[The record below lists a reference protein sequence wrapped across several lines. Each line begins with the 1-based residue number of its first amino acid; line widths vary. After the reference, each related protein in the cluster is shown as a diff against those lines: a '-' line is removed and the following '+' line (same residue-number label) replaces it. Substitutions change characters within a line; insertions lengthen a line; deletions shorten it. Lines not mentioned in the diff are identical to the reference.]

1 MYAINSFIIPILVIL
16 AVVILVG
23 IFVWTVSA
31 IPKKT
36 EYTKLDKTGFAFNVA
51 LGVIYVPISVMFF
64 FSVMFFDYL
73 DMYPAAIQAIIN
85 VIVYVG
91 LAFPLISYVSILAS
105 AVLRRLG
112 RSKQSFCVQFIPL
125 VLFILSMIIVS
136 IHN

>member
-1 MYAINSFIIPILVIL
+1 MYVIKSFLIPILVIL
-16 AVVILVG
+16 AIVVLAG
-23 IFVWTVSA
+23 IFAWTISA

-36 EYTKLDKTGFAFNVA
+36 EYTKLDKTGFAFNIA

-73 DMYPAAIQAIIN
+73 DMYPASIQAIIN
-85 VIVYVG
+85 VIVYIG
-91 LAFPLISYVSILAS
+91 LAFPLISYVSILVS

-112 RSKQSFCVQFIPL
+112 RSMHSFCVQFLPL
-125 VLFILSMIIVS
+125 VLFILSLIIVS